1 MNRNSSPRRIPFPTG
16 LRAAAALTFVCLL
29 GAAACASTRLYQA
42 ESLWPKN
49 PILIDGKSDDWRGAL
64 AFVGEGELSLGFY
77 NDGDSLYL
85 CLLIPDEMTR
95 RQIMRRGLT
104 IWIDPQGG
112 QAKTLGIRYPAGP
125 PEGAFS
131 GESSENPEDMGSTDG
146 RRGRGWSRR
155 GEQEEPPSEDA
166 LNDVAILRA
175 GQKEPERVK
184 LDQVPGFEAK
194 LEEESGLLVYEA
206 KIPLLGDGPSTVS
219 VGAKPGTT
227 IGVGFE
233 TPEFKRPGGGG
244 PGGRGP
250 GGMPGGGGFGG
261 MGGRGRFGG
270 RGMGNFDL
278 PKPLK
283 IWTSVKLAS
292 GAGPGPAAFSVSR

>member
-1 MNRNSSPRRIPFPTG
+1 MNRNLSFRRILISNG
-16 LRAAAALTFVCLL
+16 RRAAAALAFVGLL
-29 GAAACASTRLYQA
+29 GAAACASARIYQA

-77 NDGDSLYL
+77 NDGDNLYL

-104 IWIDPQGG
+104 IWVDPQGG

-131 GESSENPEDMGSTDG
+131 GEPPENPDDADATGG
-146 RRGRGWSRR
+146 RSGRGWSRR

-166 LNDVAILRA
+166 LNEVAILRT

-184 LDQVPGFEAK
+184 LDQVHG
-194 LEEESGLLVYEA
+194 LELKMEEGSGLLVYEA
-206 KIPLLGDGPSTVS
+206 KIPLLGDGRSTFAI
-219 VGAKPGTT
+219 GAKPGST
-227 IGVGFE
+227 IGIGFE
-233 TPEFKRPGGGG
+233 TPQIKMSGRGMPGM
-244 PGGRGP
+244 GP

-261 MGGRGRFGG
+261 WGGRGRFGG
-270 RGMGNFDL
+270 RGMGNFNL

-283 IWTSVKLAS
+283 VWTSVKLAF
-292 GAGPGPAAFSVSR
+292 GAGPSPASFSVSR